1 MNKWAMALAVTL
13 WVCLASIPC
22 RAEKAY
28 VTNPSKITLRNGPGT
43 DQKILAM
50 VSQNEPVE
58 VLDSQEGWKRVR
70 LLAPK
75 WDNKEGWIE
84 GGFLSSRVPWETQ
97 AASFKEENDQLRE
110 KLAKI
115 EAEWR
120 ELTGEREGIKG
131 KLAENTQAFS
141 DIQGKYQR
149 LKEEAAGYLKLKAEY
164 ETAQQRLQEALATA
178 ETLTK
183 ENEEL
188 RSSQRN
194 TWFLTGGAVMLVGLI
209 FGLVLGRREKRR
221 KSSYY

>member
-1 MNKWAMALAVTL
+1 MNKWAMALVVAL
-13 WVCLASIPC
+13 CVCLASIPC
-22 RAEKAY
+22 RAETAY
-28 VTNPSKITLRNGPGT
+28 VTNPSKITLRDDPGR

-58 VLDSQEGWKRVR
+58 ILDSQEGWKRVR
-70 LLAPK
+70 LLGPK
-75 WDNKEGWIE
+75 WNSKEGWIE
-84 GGFLSSRVPWETQ
+84 GGFLSSRVPWENQ
-97 AASFKEENDQLRE
+97 AASLKEENDQLRE

-115 EAEWR
+115 EGEWR
-120 ELTGEREGIKG
+120 GLTGEREGIKG

-141 DIQGKYQR
+141 EIQGKYQR
-149 LKEEAAGYLKLKAEY
+149 LKEEAAGYLKLKKEY
-164 ETAQQRLQEALATA
+164 ETAQERLNDAVATA